1 LRAHGHP
8 EQAGGVA
15 TPEEITRHSDGGPDE
30 PIFVGAPPG
39 AEWVAIVDPDPGWAA
54 LYARLAGE
62 IRGALGERVL
72 GIEHVGSTSV
82 AGLPAKPVIDITMT
96 VADSADEA
104 AYLPELERLGYVL
117 RVREPNWHEHRCL
130 HLPQPR
136 VNLHVFGSDDAELVR
151 QVMFRDWLREH
162 PADREL
168 YAAAKRSAAA
178 VSNAA
183 GETMMGYNQRKQAVV
198 REILDRIF
206 RANGLLDP
214 SP

>member
-1 LRAHGHP
+1 LRAHGDGGH
-8 EQAGGVA
+8 ADGVA
-15 TPEEITRHSDGGPDE
+15 TPEEITRHSDVDPDE
-30 PIFVGAPPG
+30 PIFVGPSPEP
-39 AEWVAIVDPDPGWAA
+39 EWVAIVDPYPGWAA
-54 LYARLAGE
+54 LYERLAGE

-72 GIEHVGSTSV
+72 GIEHIGSTSV
-82 AGLPAKPVIDITMT
+82 PGLPAKPVIDITMT

-104 AYLPELERLGYVL
+104 AYLPDLERLGYVL

-130 HLPQPR
+130 NMSEPR

-151 QVMFRDWLREH
+151 HVMFRDWLRDH

-168 YAAAKRSAAA
+168 YAAAKRSAAEA
-178 VSNAA
+178 SNAA

-206 RANGLLDP
+206 RANGLLGP